1 MRVSYTSIR
10 FTDSFT
16 EGHKVTLRLP
26 FEFFDEPVLLVQYY
40 LVRISFIVIR
50 FKVHIVW
57 GNKTFLWIEQR
68 AGHL

>member
-50 FKVHIVW
+50 FKVHIV
-57 GNKTFLWIEQR
+57 
-68 AGHL
+68 